1 LVLLIHLLNIS
12 PHHPSTHGV
21 LRLIALLH
29 GEIIYH
35 IIIEIG
41 LLHRGTEKLVEAN
54 SSYINV
60 PYFDRL
66 DYVSTITQEHLFIAT
81 FEILINVTIIP
92 IISFW
97 RIILSELY
105 RNLNHCL
112 NITTHAIDIG
122 VFSTM
127 IWLFEEREKL
137 INLIE
142 GLTGTRFHNALLLIG
157 RLRYN
162 ISLVWIDS
170 FLCWL
175 AYFIIKIK
183 EIHTILG
190 NNRIWRT
197 RLYEIG
203 IIKKDNCLFYGIT
216 GIIARSTNL
225 RIDAR
230 LCGYEFYVGLSYL
243 LFLCVSG
250 DCLSRYILRV
260 NEIMEGNK
268 IVYIILSLLFV

>member
-1 LVLLIHLLNIS
+1 
-12 PHHPSTHGV
+12 
-21 LRLIALLH
+21 LIALCN

-35 IIIEIG
+35 LIIEIG
-41 LLHRGTEKLVEAN
+41 LLHRGTEKIIEVNA
-54 SSYINV
+54 SYINV

-66 DYVSTITQEHLFIAT
+66 DYVSTITQEHLIIAT
-81 FEILINVTIIP
+81 LEVLINVSIAI
-92 IISFW
+92 IISRW
-97 RIILSELY
+97 RIILGELY

-122 VFSTM
+122 LFSTM

-142 GLTGTRFHNALLLIG
+142 GLTGTRLHNALLLIG

-162 ISLVWIDS
+162 ISLVWMNS
-170 FLCWL
+170 FLYWL
-175 AYFIIKIK
+175 AYFITRIK

-190 NNRIWRT
+190 YNRLWRT

-203 IIKKDNCLFYGIT
+203 IIREDSCLFYGIT

-230 LCGYEFYVGLSYL
+230 LCGYEFYNRLLYI
-243 LFLCVSG
+243 LFLSVSG
-250 DCLSRYILRV
+250 DCLSRYILRL
-260 NEIMEGNK
+260 NEIIEVNK
-268 IVYIILSLLFV
+268 IIYSLFI